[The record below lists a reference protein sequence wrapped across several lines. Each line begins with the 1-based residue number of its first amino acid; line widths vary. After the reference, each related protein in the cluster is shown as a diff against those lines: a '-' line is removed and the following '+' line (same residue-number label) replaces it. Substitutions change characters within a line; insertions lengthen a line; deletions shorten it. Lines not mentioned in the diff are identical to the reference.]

1 MKLTQRGASRTRDL
15 VKKENGE
22 QFILFIF
29 LKKVFFGSGPFLE
42 SLLNLLHHC
51 FCFTFWFLG
60 HEACRTSGPR
70 AGVES
75 TPPAPEGEVLTTR
88 NQGCPGGRFRLLP
101 LVTCKPVEAQP
112 VLKHRWFCITLTHVG
127 HAKSMMPLATCTSC
141 RGNRLFGCVSTASVD
156 HATEGKEQLLTIR
169 LGVSIYS
176 HILIFSG
183 KTQRVHVLG

>member
-88 NQGCPGGRFRLLP
+88 NQGCPWRELQTAASGDLQASRSSACPQTQVVLYHPHPRWPCEVNDAAGHLYQLQRQPSIWVCFHRL
-101 LVTCKPVEAQP
+101 CRSC
-112 VLKHRWFCITLTHVG
+112 HRGQRT
-127 HAKSMMPLATCTSC
+127 TS
-141 RGNRLFGCVSTASVD
+141 N
-156 HATEGKEQLLTIR
+156 H
-169 LGVSIYS
+169 
-176 HILIFSG
+176 
-183 KTQRVHVLG
+183 